1 MAFLK
6 KVQTSNLFYRK
17 FILWVII
24 IILAVVSG
32 ILFFKNS
39 KNKLQNIKENSFLEN
54 LKVLDFNQKIKE
66 IWPEKIEQEI
76 KKEFNNLKEILNTI
90 NKAIKQGQEK

>member
-1 MAFLK
+1 M
-6 KVQTSNLFYRK
+6 
-17 FILWVII
+17 
-24 IILAVVSG
+24 SG